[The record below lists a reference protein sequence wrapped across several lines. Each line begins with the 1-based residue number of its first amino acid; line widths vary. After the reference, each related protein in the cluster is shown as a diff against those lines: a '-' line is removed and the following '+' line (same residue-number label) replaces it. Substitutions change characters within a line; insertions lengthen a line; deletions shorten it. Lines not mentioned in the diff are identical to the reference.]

1 MAHAGGFTA
10 ITLLAVVSVVSLSH
24 LGAEFAGKRLGGPIA
39 LLGVIAVSA
48 AVLGWR
54 HGLDEMWIILLL
66 IATASILYRGD
77 PENEPIFTNG
87 MALMSLP
94 LIIAIS
100 TKDPSRILDSTDSIP
115 NIDLSLT
122 AVTCTGLVMGFY
134 LPRAEKME
142 KLLKPAAAA
151 LWLLVI
157 TIGLSLQLEN
167 QTSTMAGIGLFALSA
182 LWLVA
187 R

>member
-1 MAHAGGFTA
+1 
-10 ITLLAVVSVVSLSH
+10 
-24 LGAEFAGKRLGGPIA
+24 
-39 LLGVIAVSA
+39 
-48 AVLGWR
+48 
-54 HGLDEMWIILLL
+54 
-66 IATASILYRGD
+66 
-77 PENEPIFTNG
+77 
-87 MALMSLP
+87 MSLP

-122 AVTCTGLVMGFY
+122 SVTCTGLVMGFY

-157 TIGLSLQLEN
+157 TIGLSIQLEN

-187 R
+187 RGEIRAELKTLTQREQLLAIAGQDEVKKLSLGNWAIRYLRSQET

>member
-1 MAHAGGFTA
+1 MA
-10 ITLLAVVSVVSLSH
+10 SVVSLSH

-54 HGLDEMWIILLL
+54 HGLDGIWIILLL

-122 AVTCTGLVMGFY
+122 SVTCTGLVMGFY

-142 KLLKPAAAA
+142 KLLKPAGGSMVASDYNRTFDSIRKSNIYHG
-151 LWLLVI
+151 WYRFVCI
-157 TIGLSLQLEN
+157 KR
-167 QTSTMAGIGLFALSA
+167 TMACCT
-182 LWLVA
+182 
-187 R
+187 RRD

>member
-1 MAHAGGFTA
+1 
-10 ITLLAVVSVVSLSH
+10 
-24 LGAEFAGKRLGGPIA
+24 
-39 LLGVIAVSA
+39 
-48 AVLGWR
+48 
-54 HGLDEMWIILLL
+54 
-66 IATASILYRGD
+66 
-77 PENEPIFTNG
+77 
-87 MALMSLP
+87 MSLP

-122 AVTCTGLVMGFY
+122 SVTCTGLVMGFY

-157 TIGLSLQLEN
+157 TIGLSIQLEN

-187 R
+187 RGEIRAELKTLTQREQLLAIAGQDEVKKLSLGTGQLDTCLLYTSPSPRDPE